1 MSWHAYVS
9 YTFNISFNIP
19 FDGYINTGGYRGKNS
34 GFSLNKLAL
43 KTAGEWE
50 PTHSGEKHRVSSIEA
65 SIDNEDLIEKQFY
78 SL

>member
-1 MSWHAYVS
+1 MAIEAKTQV
-9 YTFNISFNIP
+9 
-19 FDGYINTGGYRGKNS
+19 
-34 GFSLNKLAL
+34 FSLNKLAL

-50 PTHSGEKHRVSSIEA
+50 PTHSGKNYRVSSIEA